1 MINTVLLLNNGEVVE
16 VAVPSNTNVDNF
28 KKTSYFQHKGSG
40 SLSQLHYWELF
51 DQTIILYGWTDG
63 EAGDENKH
71 ELPAPIDSSLYFG
84 DILVFRLNENGKL
97 SQFSKEYFDKFIEHM
112 MGGFDD
118 LEETSEEASNVDD
131 SEDADGDADG
141 DADYQ
146 PSESDSEDSEEDSD
160 NSDDGDNSQETDDDD
175 QELEFDHDLSIWDN
189 RKEAMTSEEDD
200 DESDN
205 NN

>member
-97 SQFSKEYFDKFIEHM
+97 SQFSNDHFHKFIEHM

-118 LEETSEEASNVDD
+118 LEETSEDASNVDD
-131 SEDADGDADG
+131 DEDADE

-146 PSESDSEDSEEDSD
+146 PSESDSEDSEDSEEA
-160 NSDDGDNSQETDDDD
+160 SDDSDNSQETDDDD
-175 QELEFDHDLSIWDN
+175 QELEFDRDLSIWAN
-189 RKEAMTSEEDD
+189 RKEAVTSEEDD
-200 DESDN
+200 DESDHN
-205 NN
+205 N